1 MQWEKRENL
10 CINVVPLLSLHH
22 SQLKMICR
30 CFCVTLCVWLYFNQP
45 NIFFP
50 VSLSLTLHPTLSP
63 SLCVFG
69 LFTSPTRKTYIRLSI
84 NCILANEMRV
94 KCTRELRTKSYE
106 TKSSKTGGNFKC
118 REKIEIQSEKRSSE
132 KCYFHS
138 LLESITKLS
147 VYFHSPN
154 RAHL

>member
-1 MQWEKRENL
+1 MLFLFYPFTILNWKWFA
-10 CINVVPLLSLHH
+10 VVS
-22 SQLKMICR
+22 
-30 CFCVTLCVWLYFNQP
+30 VWLYVSGSILINQ
-45 NIFFP
+45 IFFFP

-106 TKSSKTGGNFKC
+106 TKWSKTGGNFKC
-118 REKIEIQSEKRSSE
+118 RKKIEIQSEKRSSE